1 MLLSWAELAN
11 TIMKEPAFLINPYIV
26 REGITLFWAGTSL
39 GKSPVTWAMA
49 QAIGN
54 GDPFFGLPTTQGR
67 VLYIELDTPPPA
79 IIPRINKLAPAK
91 NVWWYFAKP
100 LSIPFVS
107 TEHRDEFRRLREEI
121 NPDVVF
127 LNTLR
132 KLHDLDDKDSKTP
145 KLVYS
150 FFQNLFPS
158 SALVF
163 VHHTRKSP
171 IDPKFA
177 ENDKESFSGS
187 NHFLDDAQVGLHLQK
202 FDGEKENLRLWHRK
216 SQVSELLKPLPLKLE
231 KDGSTLSSPLF
242 DELNYIITL
251 FDGGKKAPEVIK
263 ESALFLGCSESTAR
277 RKVNLVQNGLFPG
290 VGFLSPSHDDP
301 S

>member
-1 MLLSWAELAN
+1 MLLTWEQLSTTTLA
-11 TIMKEPAFLINPYIV
+11 EPAFLIDPFIV

-49 QAIGN
+49 AAIGS
-54 GDPFFGLPTTQGR
+54 GEPFFGLPTTQGR

-79 IIPRINKLAPAK
+79 IIPRINKLAPVK
-91 NVWWYFAKP
+91 DVWWYFAKP

-107 TEHRDEFRRLREEI
+107 TEQRNEFERLRREI

-158 SALVF
+158 AALVF

-171 IDPKFA
+171 IDPKFE

-202 FDGEKENLRLWHRK
+202 YSGEKENLRLWHRK
-216 SQVSELLKPLPLKLE
+216 SQVSELLRPLPLRLE
-231 KDGSTLSSPLF
+231 KDGSTLSSPLV
-242 DELNYIITL
+242 DELEYVRAL
-251 FDGGKKAPEVIK
+251 FKEGKSAPEVIK
-263 ESALFLGCSESTAR
+263 DTATFLGVSESTSR
-277 RKVNLVQNGLFPG
+277 RKVNVVQNGLFPG
-290 VGFLSPSHDDP
+290 RGFLSPSEEF
-301 S
+301 

>member
-1 MLLSWAELAN
+1 MLLTWEQLA
-11 TIMKEPAFLINPYIV
+11 TITLPEPAFLIDPFIV
-26 REGITLFWAGTSL
+26 REGITLLWAGTSL
-39 GKSPVTWAMA
+39 GKSPLTWAMA
-49 QAIGN
+49 SSIGR
-54 GDPFFGLPTTQGR
+54 GEPFYGLPVNQGR
-67 VLYIELDTPPPA
+67 VLYIELDTPAPA
-79 IIPRINKLAPAK
+79 IMPRINKLAPAP

-100 LSIPFVS
+100 LSIPFVG
-107 TEHRDEFRRLREEI
+107 TEQKDEFTRLREEV

-132 KLHDLDDKDSKTP
+132 KLHDMDDKDSKTP

-150 FFQNLFPS
+150 FFQNLFPK

-202 FDGEKENLRLWHRK
+202 YDGEKENLRLYHRK
-216 SQVSELLKPLPLKLE
+216 SQVSELMKPLPLRLE

-242 DELNYIITL
+242 DELNMVVSL
-251 FDGGKKAPEVIK
+251 FEMGKSSSEVIK
-263 ESALFLGCSESTAR
+263 EFSTFMGCSESTAR
-277 RKVNLVQNGLFPG
+277 RKVNTVQNGLFPG
-290 VGFLSPSHDDP
+290 RGFLSPSFEEA
-301 S
+301 